1 LAKKYIIVDIIRR
14 ITEKMRRGTYHG
26 SLNVSNKREEHRNP
40 KIFPKSPADDQK
52 PIRQPSS

>member
-1 LAKKYIIVDIIRR
+1 MIVDIIRR
-14 ITEKMRRGTYHG
+14 ITEKIRRGAYHG
-26 SLNVSNKREEHRNP
+26 SLNLSNKREEHRNP